1 MFDIGWQELFLIAEV
16 ALIVIGPKDMP
27 AAMRTMA
34 RALSKVR
41 GLSREFQHSVSEM
54 MREAELDEIRRK
66 VEQAGRV
73 DVKGEVG
80 RMLDPD
86 GRLRSDFDLAADLRP
101 TFPEDDGETPAD
113 EADDQRTAAP
123 PPAATAPRTAF
134 APTAAAPMPV
144 AGSALK
150 DDATA
155 PAPVPPAST
164 PSSPD
169 RPPGSGK
176 PEP

>member
-1 MFDIGWQELFLIAEV
+1 MFDIGWQELFLIAVV

-34 RALSKVR
+34 RMLSKIR
-41 GLSREFQHSVSEM
+41 GLSREFQQGVSEI

-66 VEQAGRV
+66 VDEAGRV

-101 TFPEDDGETPAD
+101 AFPEDGHGGTAQEAD
-113 EADDQRTAAP
+113 ERRAAASP
-123 PPAATAPRTAF
+123 PPAATAPRSVFVGTSPDPASS
-134 APTAAAPMPV
+134 PEV
-144 AGSALK
+144 
-150 DDATA
+150 DATS
-155 PAPVPPAST
+155 PASASPAST
-164 PSSPD
+164 SSPE
-169 RPPGSGK
+169 RPPRPEK
-176 PEP
+176 PQP